1 MRRSQCLAAVVTMTV
16 LTMGMAVNA
25 HGDLAQDESRT
36 NFDTVRV
43 GPDTSE
49 LRVTT
54 TTGSIDE
61 EIKRAAVKRDG
72 GAVRI
77 TLVRTGAPDDPRNDA
92 IVDRCL
98 IIRIGQRLGARR
110 VVDGARRLLAE
121 PVRSSSPRRLRRE
134 RDRRAWDARGD
145 CRRLPATF
153 YGEQSR

>member
-1 MRRSQCLAAVVTMTV
+1 MRRSQRLAAVVTMTV

-25 HGDLAQDESRT
+25 HGDLPQDERRT
-36 NFDTVRV
+36 SFNTVRV

-54 TTGSIDE
+54 TTGSIDD

-77 TLVRTGAPDDPRNDA
+77 TLVRTGAPGDLQNTASVPQ
-92 IVDRCL
+92 CL
-98 IIRIGQRLGARR
+98 IIRIGQRVGARR

-145 CRRLPATF
+145 CRPLPANF
-153 YGEQSR
+153 YGEQGR